1 VGTSDLKPLWPDQ
14 PAFSYLITAEI
25 EMKGRRRLFGSW
37 DLSHDKADAEQQQDK
52 SAEEDFQL
60 KPP

>member
-1 VGTSDLKPLWPDQ
+1 MWPDQ